1 MKIIPLLSLS
11 LASALLASP
20 TAAFAAEAP
29 TLSVSVTAEEA
40 VGPFASWGDVKAY
53 GAVGDGKADDTDAL
67 QRALDDMNKYIN
79 NVDGWKIEKPGS
91 PAVLYFPAG
100 TYRITKTLVSKN
112 QFGASLVGQN
122 PATSVIAWDGPAGG
136 TMLIADGVFGGKY
149 ARLTWD
155 GRKKAGIG
163 VAHWWNKKTPQ
174 YGASPEHVDEVFV
187 DMGVGIV
194 AGCCGSSSTKA
205 SHPGTDW
212 VAGEYNN
219 LDSEGSVKRTKFIRN
234 TVAGVSSESFNALDW
249 WVMDSE
255 FTDCAR
261 GVTNALVGPSEGG
274 GNIHVYRNLF
284 QRSTFA
290 DIHVGTVRW
299 HSMHNNVSVGS
310 QRFLHANL
318 AGRNGRALILK
329 NNRILNHPVDSSP
342 IFIGNVGPL
351 VMIDN
356 QILSPVGATAP
367 LIQQSNNAEAPGS
380 GIVLVGNKV
389 TVANAGAPLFAGTHS
404 PSDRTVPQPNLL
416 TFYDTTTVPRGA
428 IPSVLPALPRTAVN
442 MGRKV
447 FEVPVATN
455 KTTYVNET
463 TTATIQGVIKQALAS
478 TDPNPIVHFGRATY
492 LIDAPLEIPAGRRIQ
507 IVGDGIATRLMAGDK
522 LGNRPLLRLSGPSL
536 ATIRELSLFSNGYTV
551 TAVELDNADQAGGR
565 ILFDGG
571 MNGVVNL
578 SKLASTKVEFQH
590 STGIKKINA
599 SGAASVLAIGSGVI
613 GPVTVNNS
621 NVMLADTWF
630 ETGYNNFTS
639 DPMLRATSGNFTY
652 LGGHIAPP
660 EYTPANTTPPTPA
673 GASIIVDGFAGQL
686 TVMGLSYEMAS
697 PALGIE
703 VRNELPSTKALFMGV
718 SANDKGGTTY
728 YRRSYGVGSGTVGF
742 SLMRH
747 NGAQPLPDQASN
759 KGTDKAAVLAA
770 MAQMRAQT
778 WDTVPKVIPAGA
790 TDVLFYRV
798 RTIETKIGYNISGQ

>member
-329 NNRILNHPVDSSP
+329 NNRILNHRVDSSP
-342 IFIGNVGPL
+342 I
-351 VMIDN
+351 
-356 QILSPVGATAP
+356 S
-367 LIQQSNNAEAPGS
+367 S
-380 GIVLVGNKV
+380 
-389 TVANAGAPLFAGTHS
+389 
-404 PSDRTVPQPNLL
+404 
-416 TFYDTTTVPRGA
+416 
-428 IPSVLPALPRTAVN
+428 
-442 MGRKV
+442 
-447 FEVPVATN
+447 
-455 KTTYVNET
+455 
-463 TTATIQGVIKQALAS
+463 
-478 TDPNPIVHFGRATY
+478 
-492 LIDAPLEIPAGRRIQ
+492 
-507 IVGDGIATRLMAGDK
+507 
-522 LGNRPLLRLSGPSL
+522 
-536 ATIRELSLFSNGYTV
+536 
-551 TAVELDNADQAGGR
+551 
-565 ILFDGG
+565 
-571 MNGVVNL
+571 
-578 SKLASTKVEFQH
+578 
-590 STGIKKINA
+590 
-599 SGAASVLAIGSGVI
+599 
-613 GPVTVNNS
+613 
-621 NVMLADTWF
+621 
-630 ETGYNNFTS
+630 
-639 DPMLRATSGNFTY
+639 ATS
-652 LGGHIAPP
+652 APW
-660 EYTPANTTPPTPA
+660 
-673 GASIIVDGFAGQL
+673 S
-686 TVMGLSYEMAS
+686 
-697 PALGIE
+697 
-703 VRNELPSTKALFMGV
+703 
-718 SANDKGGTTY
+718 
-728 YRRSYGVGSGTVGF
+728 
-742 SLMRH
+742 
-747 NGAQPLPDQASN
+747 
-759 KGTDKAAVLAA
+759 
-770 MAQMRAQT
+770 
-778 WDTVPKVIPAGA
+778 
-790 TDVLFYRV
+790 
-798 RTIETKIGYNISGQ
+798 

>member
-1 MKIIPLLSLS
+1 
-11 LASALLASP
+11 
-20 TAAFAAEAP
+20 
-29 TLSVSVTAEEA
+29 
-40 VGPFASWGDVKAY
+40 
-53 GAVGDGKADDTDAL
+53 
-67 QRALDDMNKYIN
+67 
-79 NVDGWKIEKPGS
+79 
-91 PAVLYFPAG
+91 
-100 TYRITKTLVSKN
+100 
-112 QFGASLVGQN
+112 
-122 PATSVIAWDGPAGG
+122 
-136 TMLIADGVFGGKY
+136 
-149 ARLTWD
+149 
-155 GRKKAGIG
+155 
-163 VAHWWNKKTPQ
+163 
-174 YGASPEHVDEVFV
+174 
-187 DMGVGIV
+187 
-194 AGCCGSSSTKA
+194 
-205 SHPGTDW
+205 
-212 VAGEYNN
+212 
-219 LDSEGSVKRTKFIRN
+219 
-234 TVAGVSSESFNALDW
+234 
-249 WVMDSE
+249 
-255 FTDCAR
+255 
-261 GVTNALVGPSEGG
+261 
-274 GNIHVYRNLF
+274 
-284 QRSTFA
+284 
-290 DIHVGTVRW
+290 
-299 HSMHNNVSVGS
+299 
-310 QRFLHANL
+310 
-318 AGRNGRALILK
+318 
-329 NNRILNHPVDSSP
+329 
-342 IFIGNVGPL
+342 
-351 VMIDN
+351 MIDN

-389 TVANAGAPLFAGTHS
+389 TVANAGAPQFAGTHS